1 MRRDLTRRDLLRAV
15 SSFGL
20 AACASPRTP
29 SDLGGHP
36 ETSWGV
42 QIGDVTSNSALIW
55 SRADRVARLVVQI
68 GNGPEIAGDDATEAT
83 DFTARARL
91 ENLAPGARVRFR
103 ARFDPLVGSARSE
116 WLEGSFTTAPVVAQ
130 RVRLAWSGDTNGQG
144 WGIDVD
150 RGGMPAYLALAH
162 EAPDLFLHLGDTIYA
177 DNPIPPSLDLPDG
190 TRWNN
195 LVLPGKDHVAETL
208 ADYRVA
214 HRYPRLSPQVRLAS
228 STIPIASIW
237 DDHEVRNN
245 WFPGEVLEDP
255 RYQRENRIDVLARH
269 ARRAFFEYQPT
280 RTTPD
285 QPMYRV
291 LRYGPLADVFM
302 LDGRAYRT
310 PNDPPVAQGA
320 MLGPTQEKWLVEGL
334 RASRAKWKIVAS
346 NMPIGLVIG
355 EPAKTVKWASDGWGN
370 ENNGLPT
377 EREVELARILT
388 AIRGV
393 KNMVWLGADVHYAA
407 AHRFDPVR
415 AAYKDFDSFW
425 ELVAGPIHATA
436 FGRKNLDLTFGP
448 ELAWCSADWDTRG
461 SPADGKQFIGVLEID
476 PGRPDL
482 QVKWIN
488 ARGEIVHRLT
498 IPAL

>member
-1 MRRDLTRRDLLRAV
+1 MTRELRRRDFLRAV

-20 AACASPRTP
+20 ASCAGPKTA

-42 QIGDVTSNSALIW
+42 QVGDVTANSAVIW
-55 SRADRVARLVVQI
+55 SRADRLSRLIVQI
-68 GNGPEIAGDDATEAT
+68 ENGPEIAGEDATEAS
-83 DFTARARL
+83 DFTARAL
-91 ENLAPGARVRFR
+91 VKNLAPGTRIRYR
-103 ARFDPLVGSARSE
+103 ARFDRSE
-116 WLEGSFTTAPVVAQ
+116 WMEGSFVTAPLVAQ
-130 RVRLAWSGDTNGQG
+130 RVRFAWSGDTNGQG
-144 WGIDVD
+144 WGIDHD
-150 RGGMPAYLALAH
+150 RGGMPAYAALAH

-177 DNPIPPSLDLPDG
+177 DNPIPPSVDLPDG
-190 TRWNN
+190 TKWNN
-195 LVLPGKDHVAETL
+195 MVVPAKDHVAETL
-208 ADYRVA
+208 ADYRGA
-214 HRYPRLSPQVRLAS
+214 HRYPRMSAQVRLAS
-228 STIPIASIW
+228 ANMAVASIW
-237 DDHEVRNN
+237 DDHEVRDN
-245 WFPGEVLEDP
+245 WFPSELLDDP
-255 RYQRENRIDVLARH
+255 RYQKESRIDVLARH

-280 RTTPD
+280 LIRSD

-291 LRYGPLADVFM
+291 LRYGPLADIFL

-310 PNDPPVAQGA
+310 PNDPPSNPGA
-320 MLGPTQEKWLVEGL
+320 MLGPTQEKWLIDSL
-334 RASRAKWKIVAS
+334 RSSRAKWKIVAS
-346 NMPIGLVIG
+346 NMPVGLVIG
-355 EPAKTVKWASDGWGN
+355 EPAKKVKWAADGWGN
-370 ENNGLPT
+370 ESSGPPT

-388 AIRGV
+388 TIRGV

-448 ELAWCSADWDTRG
+448 ELAWCSVDWDTRG
-461 SPADGKQFIGVLEID
+461 SPADGMQFIGVLEID

-488 ARGEIVHRLT
+488 ARGETLHRLT